1 MEALLQE
8 GVGYRPSL
16 IHKPVK
22 HMARQHGPDVFA
34 SLPSVLGQIGA
45 KLCVPHPQRAEVCL
59 VGAAVLTQTH
69 TLQSVGIQPIHI
81 RMGIARIPAAPVDF
95 ATINGPQIGHDI
107 EICLGN
113 VRTYIAIDK
122 AGHKLGLHY

>member
-8 GVGYRPSL
+8 GVGHRPSL

-22 HMARQHGPDVFA
+22 HMTRQYGPDVFA
-34 SLPSVLGQIGA
+34 ALPSVLGQIGA
-45 KLCVPHPQRAEVCL
+45 ELRVSHPQGAEVCL
-59 VGAAVLTQTH
+59 IGAVVLTQTH
-69 TLQSVGIQPIHI
+69 PLQSVGIQPIHI
-81 RMGIARIPAAPVDF
+81 RMGIPRIPTAPVDF

-107 EICLGN
+107 QICLGN
-113 VRTYIAIDK
+113 VRPHIAINK

>member
-34 SLPSVLGQIGA
+34 TLPSIFSQISA
-45 KLCVPHPQRAEVCL
+45 ELRVPHPQCAEL
-59 VGAAVLTQTH
+59 SLIGAVVFT
-69 TLQSVGIQPIHI
+69 
-81 RMGIARIPAAPVDF
+81 
-95 ATINGPQIGHDI
+95 
-107 EICLGN
+107 
-113 VRTYIAIDK
+113 
-122 AGHKLGLHY
+122 